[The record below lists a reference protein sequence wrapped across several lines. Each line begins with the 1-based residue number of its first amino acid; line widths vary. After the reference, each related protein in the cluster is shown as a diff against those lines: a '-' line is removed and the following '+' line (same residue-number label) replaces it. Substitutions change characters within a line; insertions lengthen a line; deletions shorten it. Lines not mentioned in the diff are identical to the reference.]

1 MVRGLF
7 LWRYNMSGLSTH
19 ILEEMAKKLEKA
31 GWLFISDPELPKDYV
46 IKQAAECMGQVWQ
59 DKIAIVWDVDD
70 VLTMAHPGD
79 AKEWM
84 TKDEAVQILCYA
96 ANKHDAS
103 LGITWDTLDYYV
115 QDLKSEKE
123 KII

>member
-1 MVRGLF
+1 
-7 LWRYNMSGLSTH
+7 MSGLSTH
-19 ILEEMAKKLEKA
+19 ILEEMATKLEKA

-59 DKIAIVWDVDD
+59 DKVAIVWSVSD
-70 VLTMAHPGD
+70 VLSLAHPGD
-79 AKEWM
+79 GDEWM
-84 TKDEAVQILCYA
+84 TEDEAVQILCKA

-115 QDLKSEKE
+115 QDLKIEKE